1 MPTRVGPG
9 GPAKIIFPR
18 PTASASKVL
27 APLGPLSP
35 ALRFAHPGPPPLR
48 TLGLGLSE
56 WLLTLTLGRVTP
68 WDWGYG
74 SGSRSLCSPPSPPWM
89 GGGKGMGGG
98 LHPVDGW
105 LAKNSAYCSGVWRMT
120 TTPPPGS
127 GLLPIVIEMV
137 PMRVPMAT
145 SSPVTATMSFDQRDM
160 GGGYPPT
167 LGLWKWDR
175 FPAAGRRAPPHRSSR
190 PAAGTLLVPRR
201 LLSARV
207 AHPPTA
213 GGKRWSRGGRSV
225 RLAGG

>member
-1 MPTRVGPG
+1 
-9 GPAKIIFPR
+9 
-18 PTASASKVL
+18 
-27 APLGPLSP
+27 
-35 ALRFAHPGPPPLR
+35 
-48 TLGLGLSE
+48 
-56 WLLTLTLGRVTP
+56 
-68 WDWGYG
+68 
-74 SGSRSLCSPPSPPWM
+74 
-89 GGGKGMGGG
+89 MGGG

-175 FPAAGRRAPPHRSSR
+175 FPAAGWRAPPHRSSR
-190 PAAGTLLVPRR
+190 LPRSSSGDPLAALGCFRRVSPTPRQRERSDGVGGRTTWKSNGVGFR
-201 LLSARV
+201 LR
-207 AHPPTA
+207 
-213 GGKRWSRGGRSV
+213 RSV

>member
-1 MPTRVGPG
+1 
-9 GPAKIIFPR
+9 
-18 PTASASKVL
+18 
-27 APLGPLSP
+27 
-35 ALRFAHPGPPPLR
+35 
-48 TLGLGLSE
+48 
-56 WLLTLTLGRVTP
+56 
-68 WDWGYG
+68 
-74 SGSRSLCSPPSPPWM
+74 
-89 GGGKGMGGG
+89 MGGG

-145 SSPVTATMSFDQRDM
+145 SSPVTATMSFDKRDM

-175 FPAAGRRAPPHRSSR
+175 FPAAGWRAPPHRSSR

-213 GGKRWSRGGRSV
+213 GEKRWSRGEDNLEVEWCRLRVAEVSAAGRWVTPVSGRWHV
-225 RLAGG
+225 IYLTSSSLLLLESY